1 MIKKLSV
8 IVPVYN
14 QEKYIARCLRSLVK
28 QSMDRK
34 EYEIIVINDGSTDKT
49 SKILEQFLEYITLI
63 ESEKNY
69 GLPITLNKGIKK
81 SLSKYM
87 VRVDSDDYVNED
99 FLKFLYSF
107 ISQNNSYDAV
117 SCDYFLV
124 DDKEEILSRE
134 NSEKKPI
141 GCGIIFKSQQIIE
154 LGLYDENLLLHEDID
169 LRKRFEKKYKVIR
182 LPLPLYRYRK
192 HETNITNDKKKLKD
206 YLQIFNKK
214 NEKK

>member
-1 MIKKLSV
+1 MKKSI

-14 QEKYIARCLRSLVK
+14 EEGNIGSLIDK
-28 QSMDRK
+28 INNKLENND
-34 EYEIIVINDGSTDKT
+34 ELIVVNDGSTDKT
-49 SKILEQFLEYITLI
+49 SKILEQFSEYITLI
-63 ESEKNY
+63 ECEKNC
-69 GLPITLNKGIKK
+69 GLPATLNKGIKK

-107 ISQNNSYDAV
+107 ISQNNNFDAV

-134 NSEKKPI
+134 NSENKPI
-141 GCGIIFKSQQIIE
+141 GCGIIFKSQQILE

-192 HETNITNDKKKLKD
+192 HETNITNDKKKLSN
-206 YLQIFNKK
+206 YLNIFNKK
-214 NEKK
+214 HEKK

>member
-28 QSMDRK
+28 QSMERK
-34 EYEIIVINDGSTDKT
+34 EYDIIVINDGSTDKT
-49 SKILEQFLEYITLI
+49 SKILEQFSEYITLI
-63 ESEKNY
+63 ESEKNC

-134 NSEKKPI
+134 NSEKRPI

-206 YLQIFNKK
+206 YLHIFNKK
-214 NEKK
+214 HEKK

>member
-1 MIKKLSV
+1 MKKLSV

-14 QEKYIARCLRSLVK
+14 QEKYIARCLRSLVR

-49 SKILEQFLEYITLI
+49 SKILEQFSEYITLI
-63 ESEKNY
+63 EIEKNC
-69 GLPITLNKGIKK
+69 GLPATLNKGIKK

-107 ISQNNSYDAV
+107 ISQNNNFDAV

-134 NSEKKPI
+134 NSENKPI
-141 GCGIIFKSQQIIE
+141 GCGIIFKSQQILE

-192 HETNITNDKKKLKD
+192 HETNITNDKKKIKQL
-206 YLQIFNKK
+206 F
-214 NEKK
+214 EHF

>member
-28 QSMDRK
+28 QSMERK
-34 EYEIIVINDGSTDKT
+34 EYDIIVINDGSTDKT
-49 SKILEQFLEYITLI
+49 SKILEQFSEYITLI
-63 ESEKNY
+63 ESEKNC
-69 GLPITLNKGIKK
+69 GLPVTLNKGIKK

-99 FLKFLYSF
+99 FLKFLYLF
-107 ISQNNSYDAV
+107 ISQNNNYDAV

-134 NSEKKPI
+134 NSEKRPI

-206 YLQIFNKK
+206 YLHIFNKK
-214 NEKK
+214 YEKK

>member
-1 MIKKLSV
+1 MKKLSV

-14 QEKYIARCLRSLVK
+14 QEKYIARCLRSLVR

-49 SKILEQFLEYITLI
+49 SKILEQFSEYITLI
-63 ESEKNY
+63 EIEKNC
-69 GLPITLNKGIKK
+69 GLPATLNKGIKK

-107 ISQNNSYDAV
+107 ISQNNNFDAV

-134 NSEKKPI
+134 NSENKPI
-141 GCGIIFKSQQIIE
+141 GCGIIFKSQQILE

-192 HETNITNDKKKLKD
+192 HETNITNDKKKLRN
-206 YLQIFNKK
+206 YLNIFNKK
-214 NEKK
+214 HEKK

>member
-1 MIKKLSV
+1 MKKLSV

-14 QEKYIARCLRSLVK
+14 QEKYIARCLRSLVR

-49 SKILEQFLEYITLI
+49 SKILEQFSEYITLI
-63 ESEKNY
+63 ECEKNC
-69 GLPITLNKGIKK
+69 GLPATLNKGIKK

-107 ISQNNSYDAV
+107 IFKNNNFDAV

-134 NSEKKPI
+134 NSENKPI
-141 GCGIIFKSQQIIE
+141 GCGIIFKSQQILE

-192 HETNITNDKKKLKD
+192 HETNITNDKKKLSN
-206 YLQIFNKK
+206 YLNIFNKK
-214 NEKK
+214 HEKK

>member
-1 MIKKLSV
+1 MERND
-8 IVPVYN
+8 Y
-14 QEKYIARCLRSLVK
+14 
-28 QSMDRK
+28 D
-34 EYEIIVINDGSTDKT
+34 IIVINDGSTDKT
-49 SKILEQFLEYITLI
+49 SKILEQFAGYITLI
-63 ESEKNY
+63 ESEKNC
-69 GLPITLNKGIKK
+69 GLPATLNKGIKK

-87 VRVDSDDYVNED
+87 VRVNSDDYVNED

-107 ISQNNSYDAV
+107 ISQNNNYDAV

-134 NSEKKPI
+134 NSEKSPI
-141 GCGIIFKSQQIIE
+141 GCGIIFKSQQILE

-192 HETNITNDKKKLKD
+192 HETNITNDKKIKRLFR
-206 YLQIFNKK
+206 YI
-214 NEKK
+214 

>member
-63 ESEKNY
+63 ESEKNC

-107 ISQNNSYDAV
+107 ISQNNNYDAV

-169 LRKRFEKKYKVIR
+169 LRKRFEKKYNFTINSNAEKIA
-182 LPLPLYRYRK
+182 
-192 HETNITNDKKKLKD
+192 NKLLSKRT
-206 YLQIFNKK
+206 QF
-214 NEKK
+214 